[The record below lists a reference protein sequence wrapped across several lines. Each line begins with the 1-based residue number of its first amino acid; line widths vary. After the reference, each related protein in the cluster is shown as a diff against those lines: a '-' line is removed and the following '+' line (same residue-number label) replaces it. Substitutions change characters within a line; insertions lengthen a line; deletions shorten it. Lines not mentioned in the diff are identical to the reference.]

1 MPNVKFDG
9 KCLITAPKPTFF
21 FFLNFLPV
29 FFENSS
35 LAVWNILS
43 VSILSSAFQARASS
57 SLWEAEKLRW
67 GSLEEWDHSNIVF
80 VAYLYSQFHGQHSS
94 VASFWGFEV
103 LFLLSVPQLFF
114 PVNFCTISLWL
125 YFYHLLYSYHSLYSM
140 RVNCG
145 VHGGDVIKPGSRAA
159 WECVSDPRWNDCSKW
174 DGWSLKCPKSCHR
187 NCVLWHEIQV
197 QFTVLNLV
205 RAQALNLLS
214 TAKVSAMSMKLFW
227 EYVCFLPAIFCC
239 WSNDEFGC
247 VLSLGGTDVFTK
259 SQLLM

>member
-1 MPNVKFDG
+1 M
-9 KCLITAPKPTFF
+9 
-21 FFLNFLPV
+21 
-29 FFENSS
+29 
-35 LAVWNILS
+35 WNILS
-43 VSILSSAFQARASS
+43 VSILSSAFQARASC

-159 WECVSDPRWNDCSKW
+159 WECVSDPRWNDYSKW

-187 NCVLWHEIQV
+187 NCVLCAWNPGSIH
-197 QFTVLNLV
+197 
-205 RAQALNLLS
+205 
-214 TAKVSAMSMKLFW
+214 
-227 EYVCFLPAIFCC
+227 C
-239 WSNDEFGC
+239 
-247 VLSLGGTDVFTK
+247 TK
-259 SQLLM
+259 SSQGTGFKLAFHSQGECDVHEAILGVCLFSPCYFLLLV